1 MPAKKPAKKS
11 AKKQLP
17 SGYERKARQ
26 MAQSRHTGY
35 PSGRT
40 YLTDSYV
47 TMGQDDTGAVM
58 NSFNGYVTYKPLD
71 TYRTTQAKKRKP
83 KNAR

>member
-11 AKKQLP
+11 AKKQPP
-17 SGYERKARQ
+17 SGYEKKARQ
-26 MAQSRHTGY
+26 MAQSRRTGY

-47 TMGQDDTGAVM
+47 TVSYTHL
-58 NSFNGYVTYKPLD
+58 TLP
-71 TYRTTQAKKRKP
+71 TKRIV
-83 KNAR
+83 